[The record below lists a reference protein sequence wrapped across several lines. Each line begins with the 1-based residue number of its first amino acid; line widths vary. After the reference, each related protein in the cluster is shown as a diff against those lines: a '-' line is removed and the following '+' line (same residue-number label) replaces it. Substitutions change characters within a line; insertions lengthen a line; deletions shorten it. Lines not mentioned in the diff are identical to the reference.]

1 MPSRRTP
8 LPVLNHRAPLTVESR
23 SGDPCPGTQRG
34 GRLTRCVGDLHDA
47 WAKEF
52 RKNNP
57 RKKRFKQ
64 TTDDAWIAEGTG
76 KYEGLIAHTAYE
88 NLPADWQEENLAAAT
103 VATRYVADRLADT
116 DKLRNGKRARAAA
129 GAHIHDAWLSRNTW
143 AKGDPNVG
151 VPFSKLSQEE
161 KDKDLAQLDAVL
173 SRL

>member
-1 MPSRRTP
+1 MCRAGGRRCPSSTTARPSRSKAAAVT
-8 LPVLNHRAPLTVESR
+8 RALAPSVA
-23 SGDPCPGTQRG
+23 
-34 GRLTRCVGDLHDA
+34 GDLHDA

-64 TTDDAWIAEGTG
+64 TTDAAWIAAHGG
-76 KYEGLIAHTAYE
+76 KDKVDIAHTAYE
-88 NLPADWQEENLAAAT
+88 NLPADWQAENLAAAT